1 MSVFHPYYESTL
13 LKLIASWVQF
23 SMSIKPILPS
33 ILLSRRFYG
42 IVSLAF
48 SEFWHG
54 ARNTYEVVRDRTKKF
69 FCPKIW
75 ENGPEMGQKQDFL
88 NLLKDLV
95 INFY

>member
-69 FCPKIW
+69 FLPQNLGKW
-75 ENGPEMGQKQDFL
+75 TRNGSKTGFFEFIERFGH
-88 NLLKDLV
+88 
-95 INFY
+95 